1 MTIDSD
7 TGAGQPLAN
16 APSPQVTPT
25 YDGSGEAVHPDVVYF
40 PRGWRGW
47 EYWLVVTPY
56 PGDDTGHENPSILVS
71 HDGASWQEPPG
82 ITNPIA
88 RPDTSFLADGDLL
101 YNRASDQLWVYYVHQ
116 RINGTTHA
124 MRKISSDGVDW
135 GPQSS
140 EPGQS
145 LFTVPDHELLSPAI
159 LKVGPTYWMWSVNS
173 GSVGCHATATTI
185 QYRTSANGTDWSA
198 PEDTDGTQAGQVP
211 WHLDV
216 IHVPSK
222 NEFWMLLSAFPQ
234 GLSCHNTALFFAKS
248 VDGIHWTTYT
258 RSVLSCDRP
267 ALPPGSASEKPS
279 TAGRGWDRGQIYRA
293 TLLYDAGNDL
303 LRVWYS
309 ANDGSVWHVGYTERN
324 YSEFQRL
331 LLAPMG

>member
-1 MTIDSD
+1 MTITHSAVSCISD
-7 TGAGQPLAN
+7 AGAGQPLAN

-25 YDGSGEAVHPDVVYF
+25 YDGSGEAVHPDVVHF
-40 PRGWRGW
+40 PKGWRGW
-47 EYWLVVTPY
+47 EYWLVMTPY
-56 PGDDTGHENPSILVS
+56 PRDDTGKENPSILVS

-82 ITNPIA
+82 IANPIA
-88 RPDTSFLADGDLL
+88 LPDTSYLADGDLF
-101 YNRASDQLWVYYVHQ
+101 YDRASDQLWVYYVHQ
-116 RINGTTHA
+116 RISGYTHA
-124 MRKISSDGVDW
+124 MRKTSSDGVDW
-135 GPQSS
+135 GLEST

-145 LFTVPDHELLSPAI
+145 LFAVPDHELLSPAI

-173 GSVGCHATATTI
+173 GSAGCHATATTI
-185 QYRTSANGTDWSA
+185 QYRTSANGIHWSA
-198 PEDTDGTQAGQVP
+198 PEDTDIHSVLSCCTQASHVP
-211 WHLDV
+211 WHIDV

-222 NEFWMLLSAFPQ
+222 NEFWMLISAIPQ

-248 VDGIHWTTYT
+248 TDGIRWTTY
-258 RSVLSCDRP
+258 DRP
-267 ALPPGSASEKPS
+267 ALPPGPGSA
-279 TAGRGWDRGQIYRA
+279 WDHGQIYRA

-331 LLAPMG
+331 HAPQG